1 VAGDFFTLDV
11 VALLGIAC
19 TEFSVER
26 RAPFML
32 GDVT

>member
-1 VAGDFFTLDV
+1 VAGDFFTLD